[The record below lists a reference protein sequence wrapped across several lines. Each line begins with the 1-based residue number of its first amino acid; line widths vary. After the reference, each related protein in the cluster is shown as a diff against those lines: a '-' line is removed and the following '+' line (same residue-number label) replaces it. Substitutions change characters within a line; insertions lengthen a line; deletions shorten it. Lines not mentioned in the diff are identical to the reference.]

1 MDPAAK
7 VQSWRIHD
15 PRGPRSDH
23 AHLSFRDFIRL
34 ERGVLILEGAAF
46 QNTIRFMFANARPE
60 AEISDYM
67 ATWAI
72 SLFPA
77 KT

>member
-1 MDPAAK
+1 MCSRFSSRALSGFGRGSVRDPVECDNPARGPLEETALDPAAK

-34 ERGVLILEGAAF
+34 E
-46 QNTIRFMFANARPE
+46 
-60 AEISDYM
+60 
-67 ATWAI
+67 
-72 SLFPA
+72 
-77 KT
+77 